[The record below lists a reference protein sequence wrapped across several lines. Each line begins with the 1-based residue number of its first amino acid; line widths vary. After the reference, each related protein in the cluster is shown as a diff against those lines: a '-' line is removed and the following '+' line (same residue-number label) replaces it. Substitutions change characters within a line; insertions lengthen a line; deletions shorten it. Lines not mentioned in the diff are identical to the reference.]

1 MALLGRVRRAR
12 LVVIPMTASD
22 APSPIVL
29 GEVLFDRFP
38 DGREVLGGAPFNV
51 AWHLCGLGFRPRFVS
66 RVGDDPAAA
75 RVRRAMAEWGLDDRW
90 VGTDAERATG
100 YVAVDTTGD
109 EPTYDIPPDQAF
121 DRIEPPSDDVFG
133 EGPGLLYHGTLA
145 LRGAS
150 VAALDALRPR
160 CAVFLD
166 VNLRDPW
173 WERDPVRFLMDGAD
187 WVKLNH
193 HELAQLSA
201 GGDASALCSDHGLR
215 GAIVTEG
222 PRRAAWFDADGVVAE
237 VVPPV
242 VDDLLDT
249 VGAGDAFSAVCLAG
263 LMRGAE
269 PADVLRDAAR
279 FAAGIC
285 RIRGATTTDVSFYR
299 TDHRTEETG

>member
-1 MALLGRVRRAR
+1 
-12 LVVIPMTASD
+12 MTAAD
-22 APSPIVL
+22 VPAPIVL

-51 AWHLCGLGFRPRFVS
+51 AWHLRGFGLRPRFVS
-66 RVGDDPAAA
+66 RVGDDAAAA
-75 RVRRAMAEWGLDDRW
+75 RVRRAMADWDLDDRW
-90 VGTDAERATG
+90 VGTDAEHATG
-100 YVAVDTTGD
+100 HVDVNTVDG

-121 DRIEPPSDDVFG
+121 DRIVPPSSDMFG
-133 EGPGLLYHGTLA
+133 DGPGLLYHGTLA

-160 CAVFLD
+160 CAGVFLD

-173 WERDPVRFLMDGAD
+173 WERDRVRSLMDGAD

-193 HELAQLSA
+193 HELARLAS
-201 GGDASALCSDHGLR
+201 GSDASALCAVHGLR

-222 PRRAAWFDADGVVAE
+222 PHRTVWHEADGVVAE
-237 VVPPV
+237 AVPPV

-263 LMRGAE
+263 LMHGDE
-269 PADVLRDAAR
+269 PADILRRAVLFAAR
-279 FAAGIC
+279 IC
-285 RIRGATTTDVSFYR
+285 RIRGATTTDVSLYR
-299 TDHRTEETG
+299 ADHRTEETG